1 MTRVV
6 AQTPDPVLAAL
17 WLGVLERAG
26 IPAFLADQQITSV
39 YPGGILGGVRIV
51 VNDEDAD
58 EARRLLDEARA
69 EAESGDDEDIPGS

>member
-17 WLGVLERAG
+17 WLGVLQRAG
-26 IPAFLADQQITSV
+26 IPAFLADQQIASV

-51 VNDEDAD
+51 VNDDDED

-69 EAESGDDEDIPGS
+69 EAESGDDESTPGS